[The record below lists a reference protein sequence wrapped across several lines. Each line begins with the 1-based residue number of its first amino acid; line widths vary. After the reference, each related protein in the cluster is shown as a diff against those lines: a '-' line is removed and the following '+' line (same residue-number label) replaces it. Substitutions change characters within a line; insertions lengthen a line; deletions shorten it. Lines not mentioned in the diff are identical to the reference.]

1 MIVLILV
8 VRRRVAFLTRCQLAG
23 MTSKLAGQPA
33 VATEISFGKQLQ
45 KFMIRVTCNGAAVT
59 HASWF
64 VLGTRAGLARVQ
76 VLSDIALF
84 VGAFFEFARQH
95 FLCFLFQRSLLFNN
109 IQSCYDFLIGIAISH
124 CVCSE
129 EYQLREGEKR
139 RQAFCHL
146 QSWVGKVPVGYTLT
160 RANHTSRH

>member
-1 MIVLILV
+1 M
-8 VRRRVAFLTRCQLAG
+8 TRCQLAG

-45 KFMIRVTCNGAAVT
+45 KFMIRVASNGAAVT

-84 VGAFFEFARQH
+84 VGAFFEFAR
-95 FLCFLFQRSLLFNN
+95 
-109 IQSCYDFLIGIAISH
+109 
-124 CVCSE
+124 
-129 EYQLREGEKR
+129 
-139 RQAFCHL
+139 
-146 QSWVGKVPVGYTLT
+146 
-160 RANHTSRH
+160 